1 MEISAVLDIF
11 ANDNRL
17 YKEFTKHLETAT
29 KEISNEFSTK
39 LPVEILESV
48 EEIKKVI
55 AWVSEWDNIIAAD
68 PNALI
73 KLQIKLTGQKAYL
86 NQYISFYSVQATN
99 MLVYR
104 RNKKQALMF
113 SLRRMTKDFE
123 ETLNKKLTLK
133 DTEWMADLATQKE
146 KNEEFHATYISEYLT
161 NLSYDVKNIV
171 HIIDNQL
178 IEKRQ
183 ERKESNIWT

>member
-99 MLVYR
+99 MLIYR

-183 ERKESNIWT
+183 ERKESNIGT